1 MQAILRMVRIRT
13 LSLAGLACALLA
25 GGPAYAEGGRVL
37 TKSDVVTIK
46 VVSQPDMD
54 TTSRVELDG
63 TIQFPYVGRIN
74 AAGLTEDAL
83 ARAIASRLAARQIVT
98 DPHVLV
104 EISNFGAEVSV
115 QGQVGAPG
123 LYTIDRTTTLSQI
136 LARAGG
142 LKDTG
147 ATVVLQRQGPN
158 GKVVKRYDGKD
169 IVSGKVDGNHILVQ
183 NNDEIFVDLAPFYY
197 VYGYVGKTGEFQLT
211 RPLTV
216 QQAIA
221 IAGGLSQLGS
231 DWRLKIKRR
240 TADGQTEEVPASLDD
255 QVQPND
261 TIIVNERLF

>member
-1 MQAILRMVRIRT
+1 MVRIRF
-13 LSLAGLACALLA
+13 LGFAAIGCAALA
-25 GGPAYAEGGRVL
+25 GGSAFAEGGRVL

-46 VVSQPDMD
+46 VVAQPDMD

-63 TIQFPYVGRIN
+63 TIQFPYLGRVQ

-83 ARAIASRLAARQIVT
+83 ARAIERRLAARQIVN
-98 DPHVLV
+98 DPHVLI
-104 EISNFGAEVSV
+104 EIANFGAEVSV

-142 LKDTG
+142 LRDTG
-147 ATVVLQRQGPN
+147 ATVVLQRKGPN
-158 GKVVKRYDGKD
+158 GRLVRRYDGRD
-169 IVSGKVDGNHILVQ
+169 ILSGKVDGQRIFVQ
-183 NNDEIFVDLAPFYY
+183 NDDEIFVDLAPFYY

-221 IAGGLSQLGS
+221 IAGGLAQLGS
-231 DWRLKIKRR
+231 DWRLKIKRKS
-240 TADGQTEEVPASLDD
+240 ADGQTVEVPASLDD
-255 QVQPND
+255 EVQAGD